1 MRLCI
6 FILRFMSKMVDRW
19 KSNHIEET
27 FFLYDLESEE
37 SESLYN

>member
-6 FILRFMSKMVDRW
+6 LIIHFISKMLVRW
-19 KSNHIEET
+19 KPKHIEET

>member
-6 FILRFMSKMVDRW
+6 FIIRFMSKMIESW
-19 KSNHIEET
+19 KSKHIEET